1 MLPTAPSTPITAYS
15 MAMTSPPMSWLLD
28 PAPAT
33 KFFSN
38 GESIPVASPA
48 YASTA
53 MYHAVCDI
61 KGLLVSLKCLSDLS
75 HRGLMFALGQKQALQ
90 HLQPMSALPPE
101 SGHQLHFAA
110 RSNGGE
116 VWNSASGCLVLSASG
131 RGTRDERDL
140 LSRQREIAMAWTSND
155 DVR

>member
-1 MLPTAPSTPITAYS
+1 MRRKTRMLPTAPSTPITAYS
-15 MAMTSPPMSWLLD
+15 MATTSPPTNWLLD

-53 MYHAVCDI
+53 MYHSVCDI

-75 HRGLMFALGQKQALQ
+75 HRGLMSALGHKRTLKRLHPMKKKFIAKSDLAKETLQ
-90 HLQPMSALPPE
+90 
-101 SGHQLHFAA
+101 
-110 RSNGGE
+110 N
-116 VWNSASGCLVLSASG
+116 
-131 RGTRDERDL
+131 
-140 LSRQREIAMAWTSND
+140 
-155 DVR
+155 